1 MLSLLLAEKCSG
13 LMFGKMGQRTEL
25 RMLIWTLLILKEFHM
40 NKRKRLK
47 MLQTG
52 LSNLEEESQ
61 RHLLRSQ
68 LLRSNMDSVSI
79 KEELFLETH

>member
-13 LMFGKMGQRTEL
+13 PMFGKMGQRTEL

-47 MLQTG
+47 MLLTE
-52 LSNLEEESQ
+52 SSSLEEESQ